1 MDASPDTSANDLGRQ
16 ASDIHEFEKIFHVLA
31 AMEAAAGK
39 DKK

>member
-1 MDASPDTSANDLGRQ
+1 MLGRVGRQ
-16 ASDIHEFEKIFHVLA
+16 ASEIHEFEKIFHVLA

>member
-1 MDASPDTSANDLGRQ
+1 LLGRVCRH

-31 AMEAAAGK
+31 AMEAVAGK